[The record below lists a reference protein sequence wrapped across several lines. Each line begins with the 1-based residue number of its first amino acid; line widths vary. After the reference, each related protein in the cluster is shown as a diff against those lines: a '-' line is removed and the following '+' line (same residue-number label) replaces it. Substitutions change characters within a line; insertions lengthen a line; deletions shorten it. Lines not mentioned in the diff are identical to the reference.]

1 MIRIFV
7 CIIFIS
13 IQCYCQFTQYSDYD
27 WTETEINYSK
37 EKKTELLSRVKLEEN
52 FDISY
57 LKDTRRNC
65 VTEEAYSEFLIEE
78 LKNYHILDINGDS
91 ILDVVY
97 EGPHNPSEGDNVA
110 FFINDSDSLELA
122 LFIYGNIESI
132 ISENNCIKKINFIIL
147 PCCANYIT
155 FRDYYTI
162 KSHPEPLVNFDSL
175 IVNTPIKFISKKM
188 IAVLDSSEALNYC
201 HRPDRVV
208 NNISGITNKQCYVT
222 FAPERVK
229 NKLPPESSSV
239 YDFGYIAE
247 GNNQIAK
254 LNDSVEITVLA
265 DMKNKKYF
273 FIKTKNLH
281 TSQSIFG
288 KDDVIFYGWVESKYI
303 KLKKY

>member
-1 MIRIFV
+1 MCIR
-7 CIIFIS
+7 
-13 IQCYCQFTQYSDYD
+13 
-27 WTETEINYSK
+27 
-37 EKKTELLSRVKLEEN
+37 
-52 FDISY
+52 
-57 LKDTRRNC
+57 
-65 VTEEAYSEFLIEE
+65 
-78 LKNYHILDINGDS
+78 DS
-91 ILDVVY
+91 
-97 EGPHNPSEGDNVA
+97 
-110 FFINDSDSLELA
+110 
-122 LFIYGNIESI
+122 
-132 ISENNCIKKINFIIL
+132 
-147 PCCANYIT
+147 
-155 FRDYYTI
+155 
-162 KSHPEPLVNFDSL
+162 
-175 IVNTPIKFISKKM
+175 
-188 IAVLDSSEALNYC
+188 
-201 HRPDRVV
+201 
-208 NNISGITNKQCYVT
+208 ISGITNKQCYVT